1 MNADFAKLKTRYEAE
16 RRVIVATKTAVFEWA
31 SAHRGLA
38 VAARESDDQKRLEV
52 SDRLTDFIMHSWPN
66 DQVIHAMDEIAKRA
80 AQDLLLQTVQDRVR
94 EIAGRTAEF
103 HQLAKQFRGSTEEA
117 SAGAAEIR
125 LQKARR
131 VTQALT
137 DSVNVLKDFRAALDR
152 GSDADLV
159 RSIEKAIETI

>member
-1 MNADFAKLKTRYEAE
+1 MSNGWENIEGHEQWKAKLDELLKD
-16 RRVIVATKTAVFEWA
+16 ATDAV
-31 SAHRGLA
+31 
-38 VAARESDDQKRLEV
+38 RESDDQKRLEV

-103 HQLAKQFRGSTEEA
+103 HQLAKQFRDSSEEA
-117 SAGAAEIR
+117 SARAAEIR

-131 VTQALT
+131 VTQTLT
-137 DSVNVLKDFRAALDR
+137 DSVLVLKDFRSALDS

-159 RSIEKAIETI
+159 RSIEKAIETIQKLRSLVERES